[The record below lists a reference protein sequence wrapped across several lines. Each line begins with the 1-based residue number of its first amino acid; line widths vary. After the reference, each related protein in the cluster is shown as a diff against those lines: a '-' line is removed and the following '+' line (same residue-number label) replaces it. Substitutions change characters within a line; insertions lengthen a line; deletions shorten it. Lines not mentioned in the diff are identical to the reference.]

1 MVLALKRLRLA
12 RTEGFAEGLV
22 QALAAKGPEHLAA
35 GLERARIKAVSE
47 GNLDRADALRCMQ
60 LRLGVPTDSDTKS
73 LAAELRKLQE
83 RIRQLENGL
92 MDSEPSE
99 SASS

>member
-1 MVLALKRLRLA
+1 MVLAMKRLRLA
-12 RTEGFAEGLV
+12 RAEGFAEGLV

-47 GNLDRADALRCMQ
+47 GNFDRADALRHMQ
-60 LRLGVPTDSDTKS
+60 RRLGVPTDSDTQFI
-73 LAAELRKLQE
+73 AAELRKLQE
-83 RIRQLENGL
+83 QIRRLRNERA
-92 MDSEPSE
+92 DAERAD

>member
-12 RTEGFAEGLV
+12 RAEGFAEGLV

-47 GNLDRADALRCMQ
+47 GNLDRADALRHMQ
-60 LRLGVPTDSDTKS
+60 LRLGLPSGSAAKS
-73 LAAELRKLQE
+73 IAAEIQDLQE
-83 RIRQLENGL
+83 RVRQLETERA
-92 MDSEPSE
+92 DSE
-99 SASS
+99 SAAT